1 MVIIFINLHHLV
13 ELLVFLQTVE
23 LVVVQRQFVVVEHHI
38 LVQVEVVQGDMSQA
52 DRDKENKIKEIICAL
67 ILLFL
72 LNIDSS
78 KLLL

>member
-1 MVIIFINLHHLV
+1 MVIIFINLLHLV
-13 ELLVFLQTVE
+13 ELLVFLQT
-23 LVVVQRQFVVVEHHI
+23 LVVVQRHFVVVEHHI
-38 LVQVEVVQGDMSQA
+38 LVEVEVVLGDMNQA
-52 DRDKENKIKEIICAL
+52 DRNKENIIKEIICAL